1 MRYITAIPYLP
12 LYNESIYPMPKSN
25 AERQRDYQR
34 RAAEALRNARTATL
48 PPTPAPEH
56 RLPTLLLTAY
66 ELAGGAYDYGD
77 EVEDSP
83 LPDHAP
89 TVARLIY
96 DILASAGFEP
106 IDPDDANSNRNSCS
120 ATHTPKQSSIYV
132 VAKAMHGR
140 SLSMKATCELG
151 RTYPRGRGT
160 ASRRLLCLRCLP
172 LPNGAAHPAARS
184 LPCQQ

>member
-106 IDPDDANSNRNSCS
+106 IDPDDADSNRRLMQRNPYARAVFHLCGGEGY
-120 ATHTPKQSSIYV
+120 AWALLEYEGNLRAWKDLPKRKRDRQPEPTV
-132 VAKAMHGR
+132 PKVPPV
-140 SLSMKATCELG
+140 T
-151 RTYPRGRGT
+151 
-160 ASRRLLCLRCLP
+160 
-172 LPNGAAHPAARS
+172 
-184 LPCQQ
+184 